1 MGVCAVRASR
11 SATEHSTSESAP
23 PTESESSPASR
34 AWLGLGIGLGLG
46 LGLAH
51 QERELARVEGLEVV
65 VAVAVLRRYCNG
77 APREYGGY

>member
-23 PTESESSPASR
+23 PTESENSPASR
-34 AWLGLGIGLGLG
+34 AWLGLGLGLG

-51 QERELARVEGLEVV
+51 RERELARVEGLQVV